1 MEIRTYVGTEFTISS
16 VDENVQLPFYT
27 HHGTYRGD
35 LINPQDL
42 RVLASIIEWGKEQG
56 VELDF
61 SVD

>member
-16 VDENVQLPFYT
+16 VDGGRILKDCT
-27 HHGTYRGD
+27 HTVAYCGD

-56 VELDF
+56 IELDF
-61 SVD
+61 SID